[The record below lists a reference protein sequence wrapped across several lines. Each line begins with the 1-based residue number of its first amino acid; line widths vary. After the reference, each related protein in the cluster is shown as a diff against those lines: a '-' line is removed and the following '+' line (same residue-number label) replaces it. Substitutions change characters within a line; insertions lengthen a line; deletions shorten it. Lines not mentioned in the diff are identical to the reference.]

1 MRIEKVKFGIKD
13 YAIAITY
20 IDGKQKRTVCTNSAF
35 TSELKHSITDCNDR
49 VKDMYAIMGIAALT
63 SVTFAPDAP
72 RVTLAIGIGDYEA
85 NLSTTIKCGKTPTVS
100 EVELIAAFT
109 ALQDALSNF
118 LKECGNN

>member
-1 MRIEKVKFGIKD
+1 MRIEKVKLGVKD

-35 TSELKHSITDCNDR
+35 TSELKNSLRDCNDR
-49 VKDMYAIMGIAALT
+49 LKDMYAILGNAALT

-72 RVTLAIGIGDYEA
+72 RVTLVISIGDYKA
-85 NLSTTIKCGKTPTVS
+85 NLSTTIMCGETPTVS

>member
-1 MRIEKVKFGIKD
+1 MRIEKVKLGVKD

-35 TSELKHSITDCNDR
+35 TSELKQNLREVTDR
-49 VKDMYAIMGIAALT
+49 VRDMYNIIGLTALT
-63 SVTFAPDAP
+63 SVTFASDAP
-72 RVTLAIGIGDYEA
+72 RVTLAISIGVYQA
-85 NLSTTIKCGKTPTVS
+85 NLSTTIKCGETPTVS